1 MNTLPPILADALTI
15 ASSGHATLAWRIFI
29 DPLDAHRY
37 WFMLLIPMAV
47 LITMVYKAVR
57 LPTLERYWRHVAVL
71 SAQIILGII
80 ALGAG
85 IYVFIQYIAPM
96 IVPYS

>member
-1 MNTLPPILADALTI
+1 MNTLPAIL
-15 ASSGHATLAWRIFI
+15 SGAFTGVLAQPGSLAWRPFV

-37 WFMLLIPMAV
+37 WFALLIPMAL

-85 IYVFIQYIAPM
+85 IYIFIQYIAPM
-96 IVPYS
+96 IAPVG